1 MKYNVR
7 YRFITIPGKI
17 TGEIRIQVN
26 DRGAEYTYN
35 GDNSKTTSIN
45 LFPYISISITR
56 PSETDETGKRIRGIL
71 NPNDS
76 LSMTKYTLPI
86 FIRELTAI
94 RNDMNIPDMYIYTG
108 NRLDVNPEVAEKS
121 RRVFMIGNTTLELT
135 PVVIEQNDTR
145 VEGIKVKFNNEQSS
159 FGLTVNE
166 TDALL
171 SNLNHLSPDTTAI
184 LMYTNFIQKGV
195 TRADISEPSVNTPH
209 NTSFNHPY
217 VDIAPK
223 DFV

>member
-1 MKYNVR
+1 MKHNVR

-17 TGEIRIQVN
+17 TGEIRIQVD

-35 GDNSKTTSIN
+35 GDNSKTTSLN

-56 PSETDETGKRIRGIL
+56 PSEIDETGKRVRSIL

-86 FIRELTAI
+86 LVRELTAI
-94 RNDMNIPDMYIYTG
+94 RNDMNIPNMYIYTG
-108 NRLDVNPEVAEKS
+108 SRLDVNPEVAEKS

-135 PVVIEQNDTR
+135 PVIIEQNDAR
-145 VEGIKVKFNNEQSS
+145 LEGVKVKFNNESSS
-159 FGLTVNE
+159 FGLTINE
-166 TDALL
+166 LDALL
-171 SNLNHLSPDTTAI
+171 NNLNQLSPDVTAI
-184 LMYTNFIQKGV
+184 LMYVNFIKNGI
-195 TRADISEPSVNTPH
+195 TKADISEYTP
-209 NTSFNHPY
+209 NAQATTSNHPY